1 MVGLESMQG
10 MQREFQT
17 ICLTK
22 LSNTCRQ
29 TQVQAGGERSEPPC
43 LYNTKVAGL
52 GEILSSEIFGYTFVW
67 LSRHWDGYRR
77 VIPNVREA
85 IPVPAKAHLHNM
97 YTCMNHIEG
106 INAVSCVYCLHPYRP
121 MMPTYP
127 WLLATP
133 RGPLE

>member
-43 LYNTKVAGL
+43 LYVIIMHHLDLLLLQMVEVKRSL
-52 GEILSSEIFGYTFVW
+52 GISLDIGEK
-67 LSRHWDGYRR
+67 D
-77 VIPNVREA
+77 
-85 IPVPAKAHLHNM
+85 HN
-97 YTCMNHIEG
+97 
-106 INAVSCVYCLHPYRP
+106 
-121 MMPTYP
+121 
-127 WLLATP
+127 
-133 RGPLE
+133 